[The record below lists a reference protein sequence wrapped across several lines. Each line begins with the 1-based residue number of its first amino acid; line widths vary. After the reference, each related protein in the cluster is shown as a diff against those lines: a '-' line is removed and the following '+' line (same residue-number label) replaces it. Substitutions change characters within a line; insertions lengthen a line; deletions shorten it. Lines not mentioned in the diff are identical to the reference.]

1 MRLRRFT
8 AADADAL
15 AELHGDAAVMRYI
28 DTPVPRRVVTT
39 ETLPAILREYAELPA
54 GFGQFA
60 AEATEFVGWFSLKP
74 ATSVGL
80 DPSDVELGYRLLPAA
95 WGRGLAT
102 RGANLLLHRAFAEL
116 AVHRVVATTMAANAA
131 SRRVLEK
138 AGLRHVD
145 TFFHDWP
152 NPLPGAER
160 GDVVYAVTQEE
171 WRHPAQTPM
180 SERTASNASS
190 APPNECRDGAP

>member
-1 MRLRRFT
+1 VILRRFT

-28 DTPVPRRVVTT
+28 DDPVPRDVVET

-60 AEATEFVGWFSLKP
+60 ALAPDFVGWFSLKR

-80 DPSDVELGYRLLPAA
+80 DPADVELGYRLLPSA

-102 RGANLLLHRAFAEL
+102 RGVGLLLDRAFTGL
-116 AVHRVVATTMAANAA
+116 GVLRVVATTMAVNVG
-131 SRRVLEK
+131 SRRVLDK

-152 NPLPGAER
+152 DPLPGAEH
-160 GDVVYAVTQEE
+160 GDVVYASTQEE
-171 WRHPAQTPM
+171 WLVEGL
-180 SERTASNASS
+180 S
-190 APPNECRDGAP
+190 